1 MLRLLLVEDSPDDAD
16 LIRFELD
23 AAGLVYVLRQVW
35 SERMLLEALEDF
47 TPTIAVSDMNLPGYS
62 GAQALQLLHE
72 RLPTLPL
79 LLLSGDPDCTPPGVP
94 ALVLDKANLNLLP
107 AMIASVITQA

>member
-23 AAGLVYVLRQVW
+23 AAGLVYEFRQVW
-35 SERMLLEALEDF
+35 SERMLLRALEEF
-47 TPTIAVSDMNLPGYS
+47 TPTIALSDMYMPGYS
-62 GAQALQLLHE
+62 GVAALQLLHE

-79 LLLSGDPDCTPPGVP
+79 FLLSGDPDCAPPGVP
-94 ALVLDKANLNLLP
+94 ALLLDKAHLRLLP
-107 AMIASVITQA
+107 AMIAAATTAA